1 MAIDTKPRGF
11 LFEEVRM
18 TAPEMNGFDLSHE
31 RRMTV
36 NAGELN
42 VCEILEC
49 LPSDYFTIQVQQ
61 LVRPQP
67 LIAPVMQRISVYHHY
82 FFVPNRIVWKHWKE
96 FISRGDGKVK
106 MRDAKDYVPPEP
118 PYITM
123 RELVELSST
132 YLNNGGSLVKV
143 TPRKAHQAK
152 LPLVVDDAS
161 LSDIKISLLPFY
173 ALGRIYNEYYR
184 DQNLTDEIDVELL
197 EELDG
202 HIDVSNAAIKAV
214 LIQLFETHFRAW
226 EKDYFTSALP
236 EPQRGPDV
244 LLPIN
249 ISGTAPVLTDFNQT
263 FGIASTNP
271 DSFVGFPDRGNAG
284 SVSHGHDFG
293 SIISRDGR
301 AYVTPTKF
309 SQGNWYSQNYFGDA
323 VGALAG
329 LGSYVRPNSDNIQ
342 TGGNVS
348 NSYTI
353 AVGNGERSK
362 DEYGVDRETYMTRY
376 WNLPN
381 LSEPLTVD
389 GSNFQASSATIVQL
403 RRAFALQRWF
413 EKAARVGSRYNE
425 TVKGFFNI
433 DTGDARINRPEY
445 LGGFSSAITIS
456 EVLQTS
462 ETTDNSPQGNFSGH
476 AISAIDSET
485 ISYRCVEHGF
495 IFGILSVLPRT
506 SYNQGVPRMFS
517 RETWMDYPWPEFAL
531 IGEQEVRNK
540 EIYLQSPVR
549 LDNGNLLPR
558 NPQSNPDG
566 VFGYQS
572 RYSEYK
578 YLPDDS
584 VGDFAYNLNYWTLGR
599 EFTSAP
605 ELSTPF
611 IEAHASDRIFA
622 VSELE
627 YDEERT
633 DDLIGQDDYLV
644 DIWFDVKAVRPLP
657 LFSDPA
663 LV

>member
-1 MAIDTKPRGF
+1 MSIQTKDRGF

-42 VCEILEC
+42 ICEILETM
-49 LPSDYFTIQVQQ
+49 PSDFFTIQVQQ

-106 MRDAKDYVPPEP
+106 MRDAKDYTPPEP
-118 PYITM
+118 PYITA
-123 RELVELSST
+123 RELVDLSST
-132 YLNNGGSLVKV
+132 YVNNGGELVKV

-152 LPLVVDDAS
+152 IPLLIDDS
-161 LSDIKISLLPFY
+161 NLDDIKISLFPFY
-173 ALGRIYNEYYR
+173 AMARIYNEYYR

-202 HIDVSNAAIKAV
+202 HIDVSNAAIRAV
-214 LIQLFETHFRAW
+214 LTQIFATHFRAW

-249 ISGTAPVLTDFNQT
+249 ISGEAGIYADYNINSPLQGSVKSIAEISGVPNASRNSYLPGTHPNGRFDLFPGTRAKYGASILDSDFNNTNSWLVSEESALFETANLTAQT
-263 FGIASTNP
+263 GFIRTLSDERFIARGIYPRSN
-271 DSFVGFPDRGNAG
+271 G
-284 SVSHGHDFG
+284 SENIVNS
-293 SIISRDGR
+293 
-301 AYVTPTKF
+301 
-309 SQGNWYSQNYFGDA
+309 N
-323 VGALAG
+323 AG
-329 LGSYVRPNSDNIQ
+329 LG
-342 TGGNVS
+342 
-348 NSYTI
+348 
-353 AVGNGERSK
+353 
-362 DEYGVDRETYMTRY
+362 
-376 WNLPN
+376 LH
-381 LSEPLTVD
+381 VD
-389 GSNFQASSATIVQL
+389 GSEFSASSATIVQL

-425 TVKGFFNI
+425 TIQGFFNV
-433 DTGDARINRPEY
+433 DTGDARIQRPEY
-445 LGGFSSAITIS
+445 LGGFDAAITIS

-462 ETTDNSPQGNFSGH
+462 ESTDNSPQGNFSGH

-495 IFGILSVLPRT
+495 IIGVLSVLPRT
-506 SYNQGVPRMFS
+506 SYNQGLPRMYS
-517 RETWMDYPWPEFAL
+517 RETWMDYPWAEFAL
-531 IGEQEVRNK
+531 IGEQEIRNK
-540 EIYLQSPVR
+540 EIYLQSPIR
-549 LDNGNLLPR
+549 LDNGTFLPR
-558 NPQSNPDG
+558 NPQQNPDG

-584 VGDFAYNLNYWTLGR
+584 VGDFAFNLNYWTLGR
-599 EFTSAP
+599 EFTTPP
-605 ELSTPF
+605 ELSTEF

-633 DDLIGQDDYLV
+633 NDLIGQDDYLV
-644 DIWFDVKAVRPLP
+644 DIWFDIKAVRPLP
-657 LFSDPA
+657 LFSDPT

>member
-1 MAIDTKPRGF
+1 MSIQTKDRGF

-42 VCEILEC
+42 ICEILETM
-49 LPSDYFTIQVQQ
+49 PSDFFTIQVQQ

-106 MRDAKDYVPPEP
+106 MRDAKDYTPPEP
-118 PYITM
+118 PYITA
-123 RELVELSST
+123 RELVDLSST
-132 YLNNGGSLVKV
+132 YVNNGGELVKV

-152 LPLVVDDAS
+152 IPLLIDDS
-161 LSDIKISLLPFY
+161 KLDDIKISLFPFY
-173 ALGRIYNEYYR
+173 AMARIYNEYYR

-197 EELDG
+197 EDLDG
-202 HIDVSNAAIKAV
+202 HIDVSNAAIRAV
-214 LIQLFETHFRAW
+214 LTQIFATHFRAW

-249 ISGTAPVLTDFNQT
+249 ISGSVDLNFDGSSFETSSWNSSNTSVTDKFHKW
-263 FGIASTNP
+263 FYGIT
-271 DSFVGFPDRGNAG
+271 
-284 SVSHGHDFG
+284 SVDGH
-293 SIISRDGR
+293 
-301 AYVTPTKF
+301 
-309 SQGNWYSQNYFGDA
+309 
-323 VGALAG
+323 LAG
-329 LGSYVRPNSDNIQ
+329 VPISPVGQYSTSTTPFVNGTNLFLHNTSNNQGQPRFPQYYNNSSGAPGGTLPSDALETDNYGQIYLAEN
-342 TGGNVS
+342 GVS
-348 NSYTI
+348 PRIPISADTS
-353 AVGNGERSK
+353 G
-362 DEYGVDRETYMTRY
+362 
-376 WNLPN
+376 LH
-381 LSEPLTVD
+381 
-389 GSNFQASSATIVQL
+389 ASSATIVQI

-425 TVKGFFNI
+425 TIQGFFNV
-433 DTGDARINRPEY
+433 DTGDARIQRPEY
-445 LGGFSSAITIS
+445 LGGFNAAITIS

-462 ETTDNSPQGNFSGH
+462 ESTDNSPQGNFSGH

-495 IFGILSVLPRT
+495 IIGVLSVLPRT
-506 SYNQGVPRMFS
+506 SYNQGLPRMYS
-517 RETWMDYPWPEFAL
+517 RETWMDYPWAEFAL
-531 IGEQEVRNK
+531 IGEQEIRNK
-540 EIYLQSPVR
+540 EIYLQSPIR
-549 LDNGNLLPR
+549 LDNGTFLPR
-558 NPQSNPDG
+558 NPQQNPDG

-584 VGDFAYNLNYWTLGR
+584 VGDFAFNLNYWTLGR
-599 EFTSAP
+599 EFTTPP
-605 ELSTPF
+605 ELSTEF

-633 DDLIGQDDYLV
+633 QDLIGQDDYLV
-644 DIWFDVKAVRPLP
+644 DIWFDIKAVRPLP
-657 LFSDPA
+657 LFSDPT

>member
-249 ISGTAPVLTDFNQT
+249 ISGTADVILDDFNPFIHDINQPLS
-263 FGIASTNP
+263 A
-271 DSFVGFPDRGNAG
+271 VYFPEQKKESLA
-284 SVSHGHDFG
+284 HGTSFG
-293 SIISRDGR
+293 SIVGKDGK

-309 SQGNWYSQNYFGDA
+309 SAGNMAVSGNYRGDA
-323 VGALAG
+323 VGIV
-329 LGSYVRPNSDNIQ
+329 SSHSIYYRPNASAMSGDA
-342 TGGNVS
+342 VS
-348 NSYTI
+348 HV
-353 AVGNGERSK
+353 VGNGEYP
-362 DEYGVDRETYMTRY
+362 DTYLSRY
-376 WNLPN
+376 WNLPDDSMQ
-381 LSEPLTVD
+381 LRVD
-389 GSNFQASSATIVQL
+389 GSGLSASSATIVQL

-558 NPQSNPDG
+558 NPQPNPDG

-627 YDEERT
+627 YDEERI